1 MIALNGIPCHRAELQ
16 VPWTGSWI
24 VKVALDATVAPA
36 GPVTLTWGNATL
48 IGTVDP
54 TSSGVWQGEAFATV
68 IGGIGWRSE
77 LPAGWLQNDAGLQG
91 ASVAQQA
98 ATLAGE
104 VLTAPATAF
113 RLLRVSYARVRR
125 PASRVLQD
133 VLAMGMVWWVE
144 YGGTTRAGAR
154 VALPVPP
161 RVEVLEYDP
170 LEGWADLDA
179 DDVGQTLIGSVIQ
192 PAPPRR
198 IEALRI
204 VELCATADGA
214 GQRIRAGVEVIS

>member
-24 VKVALDATVAPA
+24 AKVALDGTVAPA
-36 GPVTLTWGNATL
+36 GRVTLTWGNAIL

-68 IGGIGWRSE
+68 IGGIGWSSE

-104 VLTAPATAF
+104 VLTAPPAAF

-125 PASRVLQD
+125 TASRVLQD
-133 VLAMGMVWWVE
+133 VLASMVWWVE

-179 DDVGQTLIGSVIQ
+179 DDVGQTLVGSVI
-192 PAPPRR
+192 PAAPPRR
-198 IEALRI
+198 LQALRI
-204 VELCATADGA
+204 VELCARADGA
-214 GQRIRAGVEVIS
+214 GQRIRAGVEVM